1 MTKRAYIFR
10 NPWLYSLSIRLL
22 HFDGFKKIRDIIGKE
37 KNVFEPACGFG
48 RLQRYLYDSCSYSGI
63 DLNEIF
69 INFGKKRGLDIRIGN
84 VLEESNYIKS
94 DIIIL
99 CDILHHLTKDKM
111 NKVVSIAS
119 KFAGEKIVIIEPAF
133 VGLASGKGFF
143 SRLAAKV
150 LTKID
155 RDGINHIEKWLTR
168 KDYQKLFKYMKDT
181 NDFIDM
187 RVQIFRQFYFVE
199 LIRPK

>member
-69 INFGKKRGLDIRIGN
+69 INFGKKRGLDIRIGD

-99 CDILHHLTKDKM
+99 CDILHHLTKDKIQE
-111 NKVVSIAS
+111 VVSIAK
-119 KFAGEKIVIIEPAF
+119 KFAKEKVVIMEPAF

-150 LTKID
+150 FARVD
-155 RDGINHIEKWLTR
+155 FDGINNIEHWFTR
-168 KDYQKLFKYMKDT
+168 QDYQKLFKHLKETNKFAGMK
-181 NDFIDM
+181 IQM
-187 RVQIFRQFYFVE
+187 SKGYYFVE
-199 LIRPK
+199 LIRV